1 MAWWIFGKKGDNDL
15 DELKDGIKNSFSA
28 VKDDLKKT
36 ANWIKHLNSRSIEH
50 DGAIETLFMRLST
63 AENEISE
70 LKSFISFFG
79 NRGFKQ
85 PFKQGQT
92 AVDKQTAVQGVQTA
106 VQTAVQ
112 TGVMRGLSAME
123 RAIVWVL
130 LNTDMKLSYEDVA
143 ALMGKDKATIRG
155 QINSI
160 RQKSEGL
167 VEEIIERNGKKRV
180 FIPDEMKAILLKTIK
195 TSIRPEKRGK

>member
-1 MAWWIFGKKGDNDL
+1 MAWWIFGKKGDNEL
-15 DELKDGIKNSFSA
+15 DELKEGIKNSFSA

-36 ANWIKHLNSRSIEH
+36 ANWIKHLNGHSIEH
-50 DGAIETLFMRLST
+50 DGAIETLFMRLSS

-92 AVDKQTAVQGVQTA
+92 PVYKQTAVQGVQTP

-143 ALMGKDKATIRG
+143 ALLGKDKATIRG

-167 VEEIIERNGKKRV
+167 IDELTERNGKKRV
-180 FIPDEMKAILLKTIK
+180 FIPDDMKSILLRTIK
-195 TSIRPEKRGK
+195 TNIKPEKRRK